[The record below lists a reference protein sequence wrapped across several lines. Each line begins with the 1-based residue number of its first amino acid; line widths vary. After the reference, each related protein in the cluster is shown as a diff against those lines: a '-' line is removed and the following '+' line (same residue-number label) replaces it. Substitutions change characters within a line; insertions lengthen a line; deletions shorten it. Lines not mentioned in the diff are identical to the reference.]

1 MYSDRSRIYRER
13 AADCLLKASILSQTD
28 EWRRVA
34 KVWETLASMHEDMP
48 AISGRNPIGRE
59 TRSSA
64 DFAVRNSAR

>member
-1 MYSDRSRIYRER
+1 MHSDRSKIYRER

-48 AISGRNPIGRE
+48 AISVRAATQKGEGHGRAQ
-59 TRSSA
+59 TSLS
-64 DFAVRNSAR
+64 